1 MTDIA
6 TLGLAVDSSGVDKGA
21 QALDRLTTAAGGA
34 GAAASKVEASF
45 NSASRVFAND
55 NGFRKAADAMKLT
68 SFEARNLA
76 FQMNDVATMLVM
88 GASPMQVLA
97 SQGGQVMQ
105 IFQGSAGGLSGFV
118 SGMAALATPTNLVA
132 AGLLAAGAGAL
143 LWATRTVDAT
153 EAIEKH
159 LAAVKAV
166 KTGYDDLVKGQ
177 KDVAKES
184 VAVQEALMAASRAE
198 VEKKFRAMTSSL
210 STRLQGIRTADIV
223 SGDFTFDQPI
233 MRFVESVRAGTPD
246 VIRFREELAAIANNT
261 GLSEEVRKAARDM
274 LEMTNAAG
282 QAQSALRATA
292 LGIEAVGNMA
302 AAQVG
307 AIRGFNAALGSLIGM
322 IPEASK
328 SIEAGRK
335 VIEATKAYEAG
346 KAALIEGVRNG
357 AIGGG
362 EMVAQMQLLKQSYA
376 EALKGISGV
385 TEAEKRLGDAI
396 AANKARLAGDRL
408 GSRIGAI
415 NAEYEKNIEEIRKMS
430 MTGAT
435 TEHLDGL
442 FAQAKIKRDTDI
454 LLAKQNE
461 SFKAGAGGKS
471 DMDKFDD
478 IITRAEAK
486 IAMARMELQAVGLGA
501 EETARMKAE
510 QQLLNEAKQK
520 DIDLTPQQVAQIKQL
535 AAAQAQATAAADQ
548 AKKDLDFAK
557 DATKGFLSTLRQ
569 GLMQGQSFWQ
579 SFGNAAISVI
589 NKIIDKL
596 ETQLVDALFKSSGA
610 GGGGL
615 FGGLFS
621 GIGKLFGFA
630 KGGVFGAGGVHAFAN
645 GGAFSN
651 SIVSKPTLFKF
662 ANGTGLM
669 GEAGPEA
676 IMPLS
681 RDRSGRLGVRAQV
694 PSAARVGTHVHTT
707 VGVAVD
713 DEGSLRAY
721 VKKQTSSVLSAV
733 PVVAARVARAGIS
746 EFSNNILPGRL
757 SEIELRG
764 G

>member
-6 TLGLAVDSSGVDKGA
+6 TLGLAVDSSGVDKGV
-21 QALDRLTTAAGGA
+21 QALDRLTAAAGGA
-34 GAAASKVEASF
+34 GAATSKVEASF

-76 FQMNDVATMLVM
+76 FQMNDVATMLAM

-105 IFQGSAGGLSGFV
+105 IFQGSAGGLKGFV

-177 KDVAKES
+177 RDVAKES
-184 VAVQEALMAASRAE
+184 VAVQEALMAASRVD

-210 STRLQGIRTADIV
+210 STRLQGLRTADIV

-246 VIRFREELAAIANNT
+246 VIRFREEMAAIANNT
-261 GLSEEVRKAARDM
+261 GLSDTVRKSAMDM

-292 LGIEAVGNMA
+292 LGMEAVGNMA

-357 AIGGG
+357 AVGGG
-362 EMVAQMQLLKQSYA
+362 EMSAQMQLLKQSYGD
-376 EALKGISGV
+376 ALKGISGV
-385 TEAEKRLGDAI
+385 TEAEKKLGDSI

-415 NAEYEKNIEEIRKMS
+415 NAEYEKQVDDIRKMS

-435 TEHLDGL
+435 TEQLAGL
-442 FAQAKIKRDTDI
+442 FAQAKIDRDQKI
-454 LLAKQNE
+454 QLAKQSE
-461 SFKAGAGGKS
+461 SFKGAGGKS
-471 DMDKFDD
+471 DQEQFDD
-478 IITRAEAK
+478 IITRAEGK
-486 IAMARMELQAVGLGA
+486 LAMARMELQAVGLGA
-501 EETARMKAE
+501 EATARMKAE

-520 DIDLTPQQVAQIKQL
+520 DIDLTPQQVAQIKAL
-535 AAAQAQATAAADQ
+535 ASAQAQASAAAEQ

-557 DATKGFLSTLRQ
+557 DATKGFMSTLRQ

-579 SFGNAAISVI
+579 AFGNAAISVI

-596 ETQLVDALFKSSGA
+596 ETQLVDALFKSSGS
-610 GGGGL
+610 GGGGF

-630 KGGVFGAGGVHAFAN
+630 HGGVFGAGGVHAFAN
-645 GGAFSN
+645 GGSFSN

-733 PVVAARVARAGIS
+733 PVVAAQVTQAGIS
-746 EFSNNILPGRL
+746 AFSQNSLPGRL
-757 SEIELRG
+757 SEIQMRG